1 MERSVIFPT
10 RRKRSS
16 SALRSPSRSS
26 SSESAK
32 GTLARWRNLTAT
44 IRSSKAKE
52 ATGQKG
58 TSFRS
63 PPRSSALLLS
73 SRPNQFV
80 PFRKYS
86 GNRAG
91 EQLSEAVLAE
101 MPYQLL
107 AYMCKNRVKPAVNWP
122 FELPN
127 EPWVQ

>member
-1 MERSVIFPT
+1 MLILTDGEICDLPNTTEEIIKCSSLPISIIIVGVGKGNFGKMEKLDSDD
-10 RRKRSS
+10 S
-16 SALRSPSRSS
+16 LL
-26 SSESAK
+26 K
-32 GTLARWRNLTAT
+32 G
-44 IRSSKAKE
+44 
-52 ATGQKG
+52 KG
-58 TSFRS
+58 GNRAE
-63 PPRSSALLLS
+63 RDVV
-73 SRPNQFV
+73 QFV